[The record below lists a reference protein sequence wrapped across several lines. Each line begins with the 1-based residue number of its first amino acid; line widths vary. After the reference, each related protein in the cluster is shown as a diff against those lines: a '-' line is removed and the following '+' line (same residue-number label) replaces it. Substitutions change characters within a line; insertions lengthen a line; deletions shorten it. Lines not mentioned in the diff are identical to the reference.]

1 MTDDRRAHDRIS
13 ALETQFN
20 GHLSDHKRFEDS
32 IIENT
37 RITRQIAEN
46 TTEIVELVKGAK
58 FMRQMLM
65 WMAPIIVACAS
76 LWAWIKTH

>member
-1 MTDDRRAHDRIS
+1 MLDDRRAHDRITT
-13 ALETQFN
+13 LENQFN
-20 GHLSDHKRFEDS
+20 GHLLDHKRFEDS

-37 RITRQIAEN
+37 RITKQIAEN
-46 TTEIVELVKGAK
+46 TAEIVELFRGAK

-65 WMAPIIVACAS
+65 WLAPVIVAGAS